1 MSEVQ
6 PYRKPTSGEVR
17 SGNKYKSM
25 FFTWNAPDENNTFE
39 WCKATS
45 EQLKACITDY
55 KFLYA
60 YQWESEIGED
70 GRNHLQGVIFF
81 TQRVQF
87 MPFKHWLEEKIPDA
101 KRIHLESVLST
112 DAALEYTEKDY
123 KKYLNDP
130 SHPVLFEFF
139 RVELVKQRGDK
150 RGRENAS
157 RAISECLA
165 KYSSYR
171 EALLA
176 EPDVIGRCTRAAI
189 DYYTFKEPGT
199 PRNNVEVLWFYGAS
213 GSGKTYTARRL
224 LEYVA
229 ETMDSDKANYVQK
242 YYTAAHNLQWWP
254 GYEGQRAVLIDE
266 LRWESVKNTGFSYLL
281 QLLGEGYIRVETKGG
296 FVSFRGTWIIITAQD
311 DPDTTFRHAEDNE
324 GNRRQHENMGQ
335 LIRRLKRIIRFS
347 GRYDSKLN
355 SYTTVRTDETEQYR
369 RQFNVLHQDANREEL
384 DTVQLCSEYFTQN
397 PPENTG
403 ASENNG

>member
-1 MSEVQ
+1 
-6 PYRKPTSGEVR
+6 
-17 SGNKYKSM
+17 
-25 FFTWNAPDENNTFE
+25 
-39 WCKATS
+39 
-45 EQLKACITDY
+45 
-55 KFLYA
+55 
-60 YQWESEIGED
+60 
-70 GRNHLQGVIFF
+70 
-81 TQRVQF
+81 
-87 MPFKHWLEEKIPDA
+87 MPFKNWLEEKIPDA

-112 DAALEYTEKDY
+112 DAAIAYTEKDY

-139 RVELVKQRGDK
+139 RVELIKQRGNK
-150 RGRENAS
+150 NGRENAS

-165 KYSSYR
+165 KYTSYR

-176 EPDVIGRCTRAAI
+176 EPDIIGRCTRAAI

-213 GSGKTYTARRL
+213 GSGKTYTARKL

-229 ETMDSDKANYVQK
+229 EHLDSDKANYVQK

-266 LRWESVKNTGFSYLL
+266 LRWESIKNTGFSYLL

-311 DPDTTFRHAEDNE
+311 DPDTTFRHA
-324 GNRRQHENMGQ
+324 
-335 LIRRLKRIIRFS
+335 
-347 GRYDSKLN
+347 
-355 SYTTVRTDETEQYR
+355 
-369 RQFNVLHQDANREEL
+369 
-384 DTVQLCSEYFTQN
+384 
-397 PPENTG
+397 
-403 ASENNG
+403 